1 MKIYIHHFYS
11 RSLFLKFFALTTNKI
26 SKIQNNNT
34 GVINCTYKNLDLEL
48 IFNPELNDNDDGY
61 HLIDFLAINYQIY
74 DWHEYSEIKCVNS
87 YKDQT
92 AHRAGGPFGVN
103 DIPIMKWIADKLKDR
118 KGWLV
123 SLMRTEK
130 NFIESDGINFPLV
143 KDLES
148 EIKRL
153 KNHIIFSDNFFIEK
167 NIESIH
173 YPNHNFIFTNT
184 IFQWN
189 EHLSIRWYYEF
200 KNIFDKINPP
210 YKLCFSMRNHKLN
223 RIRIIELLSRLQNKD
238 IFLSRSNHCN
248 NSDYKAYK
256 HIIENLEGIHLN
268 EYGNDNFDDINY
280 ISNIEHYLE
289 YIMRILPMAKMHILT
304 ETWDYL
310 KEPYA
315 SNYLSEKTYG
325 FVLSNIPFISTH
337 TYPYDIL
344 REITGVENHP
354 FYKEAEHYRGV
365 ESRFSDFVNEFMKDY
380 ENNYELCK
388 NWVNEVHTKV
398 MYKIYNENSFL
409 DLMIDGFK
417 QNKKSVGRTLI

>member
-143 KDLES
+143 KDL
-148 EIKRL
+148 
-153 KNHIIFSDNFFIEK
+153 
-167 NIESIH
+167 
-173 YPNHNFIFTNT
+173 
-184 IFQWN
+184 
-189 EHLSIRWYYEF
+189 
-200 KNIFDKINPP
+200 
-210 YKLCFSMRNHKLN
+210 
-223 RIRIIELLSRLQNKD
+223 
-238 IFLSRSNHCN
+238 
-248 NSDYKAYK
+248 
-256 HIIENLEGIHLN
+256 
-268 EYGNDNFDDINY
+268 
-280 ISNIEHYLE
+280 
-289 YIMRILPMAKMHILT
+289 
-304 ETWDYL
+304 
-310 KEPYA
+310 
-315 SNYLSEKTYG
+315 
-325 FVLSNIPFISTH
+325 
-337 TYPYDIL
+337 
-344 REITGVENHP
+344 
-354 FYKEAEHYRGV
+354 
-365 ESRFSDFVNEFMKDY
+365 
-380 ENNYELCK
+380 
-388 NWVNEVHTKV
+388 
-398 MYKIYNENSFL
+398 
-409 DLMIDGFK
+409 
-417 QNKKSVGRTLI
+417 